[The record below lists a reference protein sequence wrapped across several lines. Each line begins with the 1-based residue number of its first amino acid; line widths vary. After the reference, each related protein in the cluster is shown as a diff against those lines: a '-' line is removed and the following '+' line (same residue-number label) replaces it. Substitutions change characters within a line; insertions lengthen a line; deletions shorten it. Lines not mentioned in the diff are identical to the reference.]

1 MMVLVF
7 GLLLQTLRPAPA
19 PDAWSLPEGGD
30 DGGVFVAAQ
39 VFSGI
44 DATLA
49 ATEPETLVPQFR
61 LDRADVGGGFV
72 YEDFVGLVLRFE
84 TIRSAAPQSA
94 FGIDGDS
101 LLPRLK
107 LGYGTVRPRFDLW
120 GIAVLIE
127 GRAGLLPSPWLSRI
141 ENHMGARGLGA
152 LSSESNGFFPTSD
165 LGVAV
170 NANIGGLVDFGISLE
185 NGEGKNEVERNPGK
199 NITAVIGVAHAV
211 GTVFGS
217 DLALGAT
224 ALYRDGSVGAGAARD
239 HRVAAAV
246 FADHALAHVL
256 VEGVY
261 GLGFA
266 GRAEQQPALVNVA
279 VDANLWPSFLGVA
292 GRWAL
297 VSADTGVEDAW
308 SQQFAAA
315 LFSDFG
321 LALHDSRLLRRV
333 RLYVGVAGNSVGA
346 GAGPFP
352 GVPAAGEAW
361 RGFAAVEF
369 NGASDV
375 FDPFPPASTP

>member
-1 MMVLVF
+1 MIAF
-7 GLLLQTLRPAPA
+7 ALLLATNPAPVTTA
-19 PDAWSLPEGGD
+19 PDAWSVPGSGD
-30 DGGVFVAAQ
+30 RSGVFVAAQ

-61 LDRADVGGGFV
+61 LDRADLGGGFV
-72 YEDFVGLVLRFE
+72 YEDFVGVVVRFE

-107 LGYGTVRPRFDLW
+107 LGYGTVQPHFTLFD
-120 GIAVLIE
+120 IPIEIE
-127 GRAGLLPSPWLSRI
+127 GRAGLLPSPWLSRV
-141 ENHMGARGLGA
+141 ERHLGSRGLQA
-152 LSSESNGFFPTSD
+152 LAAETNGFFPTSD

-170 NANIGGLVDFGISLE
+170 NASIGGLIDLGISME

-199 NITAVIGVAHAV
+199 NITAVVGAGHAV
-211 GTVFGS
+211 GALFGS
-217 DLALGAT
+217 DVSIGGLV
-224 ALYRDGSVGAGAARD
+224 LYRDGSVGAGAARD
-239 HRVAAAV
+239 HRVAGAV
-246 FADHALAHVL
+246 FVDHDLAHVV

-266 GRAEQQPALVNVA
+266 ARAEQEPAVVSVA
-279 VDANLWPSFLGVA
+279 VDASVWPTFLGIS
-292 GRWAL
+292 GRYAV
-297 VSADTGVEDAW
+297 VSADTGVADAW
-308 SQQFAAA
+308 SQQYTVA
-315 LFSDFG
+315 LFSDLG
-321 LALHDSRLLRRV
+321 LSLSTSRLLRRV
-333 RLYVGVAGNSVGA
+333 RVYAGVAGNSVGA
-346 GAGPFP
+346 NAGPFP

-375 FDPFPPASTP
+375 FDPFPTASTP